1 MVCDYALVCNL
12 KAQNCWVG
20 VKQRFNVMY
29 LKFLDLVFM
38 FAYACIY
45 TICII
50 LQLKHIHYAYIM
62 RACTVTVYLFVV

>member
-29 LKFLDLVFM
+29 LKFLDLVLM
-38 FAYACIY
+38 CAYACIY
-45 TICII
+45 YMYIR
-50 LQLKHIHYAYIM
+50 LYHIHYAYIM
-62 RACTVTVYLFVV
+62 RA